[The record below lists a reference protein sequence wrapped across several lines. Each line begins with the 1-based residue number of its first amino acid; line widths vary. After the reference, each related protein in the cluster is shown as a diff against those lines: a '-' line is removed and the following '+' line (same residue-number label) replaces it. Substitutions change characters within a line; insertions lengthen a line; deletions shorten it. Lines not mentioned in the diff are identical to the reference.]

1 MDNSVYKE
9 TQIDFLKEPLFL
21 GTGKNTQR
29 YDILKY
35 PFFDNTNEKMLGQ
48 FWQPMEIDVSRD
60 KRDFHN
66 LPENMKSTYTKVLQK
81 LIFLDSVQGRG
92 MSGTFGQFITNPEF
106 ESAMKTWEF
115 FENIHS
121 RSYTHILRSVY
132 ENPSEI
138 FDESF
143 RIKELT
149 GLAKQISTS
158 YDNCF
163 QKGIEYLA
171 NPGDDTELKKSI
183 LLLLIEINILEGIRF
198 YSGFATI
205 WSMHYSQGYME
216 RTSNILKLIARDE
229 NIHLQITQYTLKLL
243 KDSSIEGFTEIY
255 REIENKIPEI
265 YENACVQEFQWI
277 DFLFKEGSFLGMSP
291 ELAKNYLKYICNRRL
306 RAIGQVGLF
315 AGFTKNPIPWVETY
329 INYDTAESLPQETEI
344 LNYRFDLLDKSISD
358 NKIKSLKD
366 LLS

>member
-143 RIKELT
+143 RISELT

-171 NPGDDTELKKSI
+171 NPVNDTELKKSI

-306 RAIGQVGLF
+306 RAIGQEGLF

-344 LNYRFDLLDKSISD
+344 LNYRFDLLDKSISES
-358 NKIKSLKD
+358 KIKNLKD

>member
-35 PFFDNTNEKMLGQ
+35 PFYDNTNEKMLGQ

-66 LPENMKSTYTKVLQK
+66 LPDNMKSTYTKVLQK

-92 MSGTFGQFITNPEF
+92 MSGTFGQFITNPEL

-143 RIKELT
+143 RIPELT
-149 GLAKQISTS
+149 SLAKQISTS
-158 YDNCF
+158 YDDCF
-163 QKGIEYLA
+163 NTGIQFLSGISNEI
-171 NPGDDTELKKSI
+171 ELKKSI
-183 LLLLIEINILEGIRF
+183 LRLLIEINILEGIRF

-229 NIHLQITQYTLKLL
+229 NIHLQLTQYTLKLL
-243 KDSSIEGFTEIY
+243 KDSNTEGFAEIY
-255 REIENKIPEI
+255 RDLENKIPEI
-265 YENACVQEFQWI
+265 YENACIQEFQWI

-306 RAIGQVGLF
+306 RAIGLEGLYP
-315 AGFTKNPIPWVETY
+315 GFSKNPIPWVETY
-329 INYDTAESLPQETEI
+329 INYDIAESLPQETEI
-344 LNYRFDLLDKSISD
+344 LNYRFDLLDKSIND
-358 NKIKSLKD
+358 KSIEKLKD
-366 LLS
+366 FLN